1 MDHLTAGDSCSIVG
15 IGSVGKSNLLRFLQR
30 EDVRQAQLGAEVEHY
45 LFVYVDTNKMLKPN
59 AWGLMELMLHQM
71 LIELENRQADEIKV
85 QAIDDLHQRAS
96 DPDNRSLTLRYLDR
110 ACGIVCNQLGLR
122 LVFLIDE
129 FDELCRTMSQRGFA
143 ALRALRDEFKYRLM
157 YVVTTRLELK
167 RLRANVSE
175 IEAFEELLS
184 SPTVW
189 LGPYSD
195 EDARF
200 MLRRLGSRHETF
212 LDDDTVEQVLTA
224 TGRHP
229 GLLREAYQ
237 VARQQPADLIKTL
250 AGRPSVQ
257 AESQRIWL
265 SLSPDEQQAMV
276 NLANDAF
283 ISPDQQ
289 EVVERLHDKGLVS
302 RAEKNK
308 SRLFSPAFA
317 EYVRQ
322 QSSTAGA
329 HIVVDHKRHT
339 VFVQGREIKDLTPL
353 EFKLMAY
360 LEKKRGQV
368 CTRDELAEYLYPEDM
383 TLEGAGVSDTRL
395 DSVVKR
401 LRKQIE
407 PDSQEP
413 RYILTV
419 RGAGFRL
426 VDGPDTNE

>member
-1 MDHLTAGDSCSIVG
+1 MHHLSAGDSCSIVG

-30 EDVRQAQLGAEVEHY
+30 EDVRQAQLGDEAEHY

-59 AWGLMELMLHQM
+59 AWGLLELMLHQV
-71 LIELENRQADEIKV
+71 LIALENQQADETKI
-85 QAIDDLHQRAS
+85 QAIDDLHQRATG
-96 DPDNRSLTLRYLDR
+96 PGNRFLTLRYLDR
-110 ACGIVCNQLGLR
+110 ALGIVCNQLGLR

-129 FDELCRTMSQRGFA
+129 FDELCRTMSPRGFA

-167 RLRANVSE
+167 RLRDNISE
-175 IEAFEELLS
+175 IDAFEELLS
-184 SPTVW
+184 SYTVW

-200 MLRRLGSRHETF
+200 MLGRVGARHETL
-212 LDDDTVEQVLTA
+212 LDDKTIEQILTA

-237 VARQQPADLIKTL
+237 VARQQPVDLIKTL

-257 AESQRIWL
+257 DESQRIWL
-265 SLSPDEQQAMV
+265 SLTPDEQQAMV
-276 NLANDAF
+276 NLANDAVV
-283 ISPDQQ
+283 PPEQQ
-289 EVVERLHDKGLVS
+289 EFVDRLHDKGLVS
-302 RAEKNK
+302 RSETKK

-317 EYVRQ
+317 EYVKQ
-322 QSSTAGA
+322 QPFIVGA
-329 HIVVDHKRHT
+329 HINIDHKRHT
-339 VFVQGREIKDLTPL
+339 VFVQGRQINSLTPL

-368 CTRDELAEYLYPEDM
+368 CSRDELAEHLYPEDM
-383 TLEGAGVSDTRL
+383 AYDGSGVSDTRL

-426 VDGPDTNE
+426 VDGPETDA